1 MISNIY
7 TIALSGLSAT
17 LIEVQ
22 TCLALGIPK
31 FEIVGLPD
39 IAIKE
44 SKERITF
51 AIKNSEIQ
59 FPSMKIIVNLSPA
72 DVKKE
77 GSSYDLPIAIGIL
90 QNIGKIKNNVTN
102 NCVFIGELGLD
113 GKIYKVNGA
122 LSMCI
127 EAKKYGMKKIILP
140 KENMY
145 EAAFVDGIEILPVE
159 NLKQV
164 IEYLNGIQKIEYVPK
179 KVEKLLNLEKDY
191 EYKFEDIYG
200 QENVKRALEISASGN
215 HNCLISGIPGVGKT
229 ILSKTISSILPDLS
243 FEEALEITQIYSA
256 SGKLKDGEII
266 CTRPFCAPH
275 HTISTSSM
283 IGGGKKPMPGEITLA
298 HFGVLYLDELA
309 EFKKDT
315 LEALREP
322 LQDKRIMINRV
333 NYNLEYPS
341 NFMLIASMNPCP
353 CGYYGSIKKECTCT
367 ALQRKKYIEKISG
380 PFLDRI
386 DLKAYAMEIEYEKI
400 SKQYK
405 NNGETSKSVKQRVTR
420 AREIQNDR
428 YKNEKINTNSE
439 LTSELIQRYCEI
451 DNYSNSLLR
460 QAYDKF
466 NLSIRGY
473 NKILKVARTI
483 ADLEETEKIN
493 VKHIAEAIQYRCQEN
508 ENGSR
513 I

>member
-1 MISNIY
+1 M
-7 TIALSGLSAT
+7 
-17 LIEVQ
+17 
-22 TCLALGIPK
+22 
-31 FEIVGLPD
+31 F
-39 IAIKE
+39 
-44 SKERITF
+44 
-51 AIKNSEIQ
+51 
-59 FPSMKIIVNLSPA
+59 
-72 DVKKE
+72 
-77 GSSYDLPIAIGIL
+77 
-90 QNIGKIKNNVTN
+90 
-102 NCVFIGELGLD
+102 
-113 GKIYKVNGA
+113 
-122 LSMCI
+122 
-127 EAKKYGMKKIILP
+127 
-140 KENMY
+140 
-145 EAAFVDGIEILPVE
+145 
-159 NLKQV
+159 
-164 IEYLNGIQKIEYVPK
+164 
-179 KVEKLLNLEKDY
+179 
-191 EYKFEDIYG
+191 
-200 QENVKRALEISASGN
+200 
-215 HNCLISGIPGVGKT
+215 
-229 ILSKTISSILPDLS
+229 
-243 FEEALEITQIYSA
+243 
-256 SGKLKDGEII
+256 
-266 CTRPFCAPH
+266 
-275 HTISTSSM
+275 
-283 IGGGKKPMPGEITLA
+283 
-298 HFGVLYLDELA
+298 
-309 EFKKDT
+309 
-315 LEALREP
+315 
-322 LQDKRIMINRV
+322 
-333 NYNLEYPS
+333 
-341 NFMLIASMNPCP
+341 IASLNPCP